1 MKESCSHL
9 SYCEPRDRKE
19 KLKYYFFNQRS
30 GVKICDRCGRVLV
43 LSMTQALTL
52 YISLNASSLI
62 YWVLINYLPDQLM
75 LQFIVPIVYI
85 GFNWFIYSFVR
96 AILRWHETPYTEESI
111 PWHMKCLYKCILPLV
126 YIATLLTVYLIIR

>member
-1 MKESCSHL
+1 MAGYNRVRIDAADVHA
-9 SYCEPRDRKE
+9 
-19 KLKYYFFNQRS
+19 FFSN
-30 GVKICDRCGRVLV
+30 CGLDKG
-43 LSMTQALTL
+43 TT
-52 YISLNASSLI
+52 ILNASSLI